1 MSFKSGL
8 VAVVGQPNVGKSTL
22 VNAMV
27 GQKVSIVSSKPQTTR
42 RRVIGIANGPDYQVA
57 FIDTPGIHEPHT
69 KLGRTMVEQA
79 RASLADVDAILAVVD
94 GSRRPDEWD
103 KQIASMVRVAAGIET
118 EANKGKQQ
126 SPSTPSVPIILCLNK
141 MDLLKPEF
149 VVQNT
154 EEFSNLFCSS
164 HWMMTTATKGDNV
177 EKLLQMILEGIPNG
191 EPMFPSD
198 EFTDQSARFIV
209 AEIVRERVLLAT
221 RQEVP
226 HATAT
231 HVERWEERE
240 DGSLEIDVEVVVE
253 KASQRAI
260 LLGRQGRFI
269 KQVGIDARAEIE
281 ALLDRHI
288 YLNLHVVVREGWR
301 QNPRMLRELEYSE

>member
-1 MSFKSGL
+1 MAFKSGL

-22 VNAMV
+22 INSLV

-42 RRVIGIANGPDYQVA
+42 RRVIGIANGPQYQVA

-79 RASLADVDAILAVVD
+79 RASLADVDAVLAVVD

-103 KQIASMVRVAAGIET
+103 KQIAAMVRVAAGIE
-118 EANKGKQQ
+118 GKSGRTKDL
-126 SPSTPSVPIILCLNK
+126 SPPSPRIPIILCLNK
-141 MDLLKPEF
+141 MDILKAEF

-154 EEFSNLFCSS
+154 EEFSNLFGSGS
-164 HWMMTTATKGDNV
+164 WMMTTATKGDNV
-177 EKLLQMILEGIPNG
+177 EKLMQMILEAIPEG
-191 EPMFPSD
+191 EPMFPED
-198 EFTDQSARFIV
+198 EFTDQSARFLV
-209 AEIVRERVLLAT
+209 AEIVREQVLIAT

-231 HVERWEERE
+231 RVERWEESE
-240 DGSLEIDVEVVVE
+240 DGSIEIGVEIVVE

-269 KQVGIDARAEIE
+269 KKVGSDARAEIE
-281 ALLDRHI
+281 AMLGKHIFLD
-288 YLNLHVVVREGWR
+288 LHVVVREGWR
-301 QNPRMLRELEYSE
+301 QNPRILRELEYSE

>member
-1 MSFKSGL
+1 MPFKFGL

-22 VNAMV
+22 VNALV
-27 GQKVSIVSSKPQTTR
+27 GHKVSIVSSKPQTTR
-42 RRVIGIANGPDYQVA
+42 RRVFGIANGPDYQIA

-103 KQIASMVRVAAGIET
+103 RQIATMVRAAAGIEDNT
-118 EANKGKQQ
+118 RKAE
-126 SPSTPSVPIILCLNK
+126 STPRMPRIPVILCLNK

-154 EEFSNLFCSS
+154 EEFSSLFACQS
-164 HWMMTTATKGDNV
+164 WMMTTATKGENV
-177 EKLLQMILEGIPNG
+177 EKLLNLILEAIPEG
-191 EPMFPSD
+191 QPMFPED
-198 EFTDQSARFIV
+198 EFTDQSSRFIV
-209 AEIVRERVLLAT
+209 AEIVREQVLTAT

-231 HVERWEERE
+231 HVERWEETE
-240 DGSLEIDVEVVVE
+240 DGSLEIGVEIVVE
-253 KASQRAI
+253 KPSQRAI
-260 LLGRQGRFI
+260 LLGKQGRFI
-269 KQVGIDARAEIE
+269 KKIGTDARAEIE
-281 ALLDRHI
+281 SLLDRHV
-288 YLNLHVVVREGWR
+288 YLDLHVVVREGWR